1 MIDVNKLRNGT
12 AFEKDGAAFLVLKY
26 EFTKMGRGKG
36 NIKVKVRN
44 LKTGAVTT
52 MTFITG
58 NKVEQIKLERKKL
71 QYLYSDGNN
80 SVFMDP
86 VSFEQIEIDNQV
98 LAEQRKF
105 FIDEMEVD
113 VLFWDSG
120 VTPGQATP
128 LSVEL
133 PVKMEYTVKE
143 TGPSE
148 KGNSVSNMYKPA
160 TLDNGLQVKIPLFI
174 KIGEKVKIDTRTGE
188 YMSRV

>member
-44 LKTGAVTT
+44 LKTGAVTM

-86 VSFEQIEIDNQV
+86 ASFEQIEIDNQV
-98 LAEQRKF
+98 LAEQRNF
-105 FIDEMEVD
+105 FVDEMEVD
-113 VLFWDSG
+113 VLFWGDK
-120 VTPGQATP
+120 P

-133 PVKMEYTVKE
+133 PVKMEYTVRE

-174 KIGEKVKIDTRTGE
+174 KTGEKVKVDTRTGE